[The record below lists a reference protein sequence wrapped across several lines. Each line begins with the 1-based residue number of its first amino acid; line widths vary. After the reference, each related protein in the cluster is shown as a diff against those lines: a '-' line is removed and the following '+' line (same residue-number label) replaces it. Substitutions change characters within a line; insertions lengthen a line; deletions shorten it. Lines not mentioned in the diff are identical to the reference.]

1 MGWLE
6 GQVALVT
13 GGTGGIGSAVVRR
26 YVAEGAKVGVM
37 ARDAAQLAKL
47 KDELGDAIVTVQGDV
62 VQYKD
67 NQRAL
72 AATLEAFGR
81 LDTFVGNAAVF
92 DYFTRLDRIAP
103 EDLESSFQR
112 LFSVNVQGYLLGA
125 RCCIDALRE
134 TRGSM
139 IFTLSNSAFYA
150 GGGGILYVTAKHALV
165 GMIRQLA
172 YELAPDIRVNGVAPG
187 ATNTPMKSLEG
198 LNKKSVPLN
207 QIPGFEE
214 GAAQAMPLKRIAE
227 PEDHTGHYVLLAS
240 RKDSGLTTA
249 NIIHSDGGWE
259 IRSAGARSHSK
270 T

>member
-1 MGWLE
+1 MGWLNH
-6 GQVALVT
+6 QVALVT
-13 GGTGGIGSAVVRR
+13 GGTGGIGSAIVRR
-26 YVAEGAKVGVM
+26 YVAEGAKVAVM
-37 ARDAAQLAKL
+37 GRDAEQLAAL
-47 KDELGDAIVTVQGDV
+47 SAELGDAIITVQGDV
-62 VQYKD
+62 SRWQD
-67 NQRAL
+67 NQRAV
-72 AATLEAFGR
+72 AATLEAFGK

-103 EDLESSFQR
+103 EHLEHAFNR
-112 LFSVNVQGYLLGA
+112 LFSINVQGYLLGA
-125 RCCIDALRE
+125 QAATAALRE
-134 TRGSM
+134 TRGNM

-198 LNKKSVPLN
+198 LNSRSVPLN
-207 QIPGFEE
+207 QIPGFET
-214 GAAQAMPLKRIAE
+214 GAAEAVPLQRIAE
-227 PEDHTGHYVLLAS
+227 PEEHTGHYVLLAS
-240 RKDSGLTTA
+240 RENAGLTTA

-259 IRSAGARSHSK
+259 IRSAGAAKHRK

>member
-1 MGWLE
+1 MGWLND
-6 GQVALVT
+6 QVALVT

-26 YVAEGAKVGVM
+26 YVGEGAKVTVM
-37 ARDAAQLAKL
+37 ARDPDQLRQL
-47 KDELGDAIVTVQGDV
+47 EHELGGAIVTVQGDV
-62 VQYKD
+62 ADYRD
-67 NQRAL
+67 NQRAV
-72 AATLEAFGR
+72 AATLEAFGK

-103 EDLESSFQR
+103 EDFATAFNK
-112 LFSVNVQGYLLGA
+112 LFSINVQGYLLGA
-125 RCCIDALRE
+125 QAATAALRE
-134 TRGSM
+134 TSGSM
-139 IFTLSNSAFYA
+139 IFTLSNSSFYA

-198 LNKKSVPLN
+198 LNSRSVPLN

-214 GAAQAMPLKRIAE
+214 AAAQAVPLQRIAE
-227 PEDHTGHYVLLAS
+227 PADHAGHYVLLAS
-240 RKDSGLTTA
+240 RENAGLTTA

-259 IRSAGARSHSK
+259 IRTAGAPRPRR

>member
-1 MGWLE
+1 MGWLK
-6 GQVALVT
+6 GQVALIT
-13 GGTGGIGSAVVRR
+13 GGTGGIGTAIVRR
-26 YVAEGAKVGVM
+26 YVEEGARVAVM
-37 ARDAAQLAKL
+37 ARDETQLAAL
-47 KDELGDAIVTVQGDV
+47 RDSLGDRIITVRGDV
-62 VQYKD
+62 SSAAD
-67 NQRAL
+67 NQAAV
-72 AATLEAFGR
+72 AATLEAFGK

-103 EDLESSFQR
+103 QDFEAAFQK
-112 LFSVNVQGYLLGA
+112 LFSINVQGYLLGA
-125 RCCIDALRE
+125 RCSIDALRE

-187 ATNTPMKSLEG
+187 ATNTAMKSLDG
-198 LNKKSVPLN
+198 LNKRSIALN
-207 QIPGFEE
+207 QIPGFEK
-214 GAAQAMPLKRIAE
+214 AAADAVPLKSIAE

-240 RKDSGLTTA
+240 RRNASQTTA

-259 IRSAGARSHSK
+259 VRTQG
-270 T
+270 

>member
-26 YVAEGAKVGVM
+26 FVAEGARVGVM
-37 ARDAAQLAKL
+37 ARNADQLDQL
-47 KDELGDAIVTVQGDV
+47 KRELGDSIVTVQGDV
-62 VQYKD
+62 SSHQD

-72 AATLEAFGR
+72 QATLEAYGK

-92 DYFTRLDRIAP
+92 DYFTRLERIAP
-103 EDLESSFQR
+103 EELENAFQR
-112 LFSVNVQGYLLGA
+112 LFTINVQGYLLGA
-125 RCCIDALRE
+125 RVCIEALRE
-134 TRGSM
+134 SRGSM
-139 IFTLSNSAFYA
+139 IFTLSNSSFYA

-198 LNKKSVPLN
+198 LNTRSVPLN

-214 GAAQAMPLKRIAE
+214 GAAQAVPLKRIAE

-240 RKDSGLTTA
+240 RANSGLTTA

-259 IRSAGARSHSK
+259 IRGASAGR
-270 T
+270 

>member
-1 MGWLE
+1 MGWLNN
-6 GQVALVT
+6 QIALVT
-13 GGTGGIGSAVVRR
+13 GGTGGIGSAIVRR
-26 YVAEGAKVGVM
+26 YVAEGAKVAVM
-37 ARDAAQLAKL
+37 GRDAAQLAAL
-47 KDELGDAIVTVQGDV
+47 SAELGDSIITVQGDV
-62 VQYKD
+62 ARWQD
-67 NQRAL
+67 NQRAV

-103 EDLESSFQR
+103 EDFEKAFNQ
-112 LFSVNVQGYLLGA
+112 LFSINVQGYLLGA
-125 RCCIDALRE
+125 QAATAALRE
-134 TRGSM
+134 SRGSM

-165 GMIRQLA
+165 GVIRQLA

-198 LNKKSVPLN
+198 LNSRSVPLN
-207 QIPGFEE
+207 QIPGFET
-214 GAAQAMPLKRIAE
+214 GAAEAVPLQRIAE
-227 PEDHTGHYVLLAS
+227 PEEHTGHYVLLAS
-240 RKDSGLTTA
+240 RENAGLTTA

-259 IRSAGARSHSK
+259 IRGSGAAKHRK

>member
-13 GGTGGIGSAVVRR
+13 GGTGGIGSAIVRR
-26 YVAEGAKVGVM
+26 YVEEGARVAVM
-37 ARDAAQLAKL
+37 ARDAGQLSAL
-47 KDELGDAIVTVQGDV
+47 QDELGDSIITVRGDV
-62 VQYKD
+62 SKAID
-67 NQRAL
+67 NQAAV
-72 AATLEAFGR
+72 AATLEAFGK

-92 DYFTRLDRIAP
+92 DYFTRLERIAP
-103 EDLESSFQR
+103 ESFEESFQK
-112 LFSVNVQGYLLGA
+112 LFAINVQGYLLGA

-134 TRGSM
+134 SRGSM

-187 ATNTPMKSLEG
+187 ATNTAMKSLDG
-198 LNKKSVPLN
+198 LNKRSTPLN
-207 QIPGFEE
+207 QIPGFEQ
-214 GAAQAMPLKRIAE
+214 AAAHAVPLKSIAE

-240 RKDSGLTTA
+240 RRNASQTTA

-259 IRSAGARSHSK
+259 VRTQA
-270 T
+270 

>member
-13 GGTGGIGSAVVRR
+13 GGTGGIGRAVVRR
-26 YVAEGAKVGVM
+26 YVEEGARVAVM
-37 ARDAAQLAKL
+37 GRDVEQLAGL
-47 KDELGDAIVTVQGDV
+47 RDELGDQVITVEGDV
-62 VQYKD
+62 ARAAD
-67 NQRAL
+67 NQAAV
-72 AATLEAFGR
+72 AATLEAFGQ

-103 EDLESSFQR
+103 DAFEDAFQK
-112 LFSVNVQGYLLGA
+112 LFAVNVQGYLLGA
-125 RCCIDALRE
+125 RCSIDALRK

-187 ATNTPMKSLEG
+187 ATNTAMKSLDG
-198 LNKKSVPLN
+198 LSKRSVPLN
-207 QIPGFEE
+207 QIPGF
-214 GAAQAMPLKRIAE
+214 GKAAADAVPLKSIAE
-227 PEDHTGHYVLLAS
+227 PEDHAGHYVLLAS
-240 RKDSGLTTA
+240 RRNASQTTA

-259 IRSAGARSHSK
+259 VRTQA
-270 T
+270 

>member
-13 GGTGGIGSAVVRR
+13 GGTGGIGSAIVRR
-26 YVAEGAKVGVM
+26 YVEEGARVGVM
-37 ARDAAQLAKL
+37 ARDLDQLQQL
-47 KDELGDAIVTVQGDV
+47 KDELGDAIVIVQGDV
-62 VQYKD
+62 SRYQD
-67 NQRAL
+67 NQQAV
-72 AATLEAFGR
+72 AATLEAFGK

-103 EDLESSFQR
+103 EDFESAFQR
-112 LFSVNVQGYLLGA
+112 LFAINVQGYLLGG
-125 RCCIDALRE
+125 RCATEALRE

-187 ATNTPMKSLEG
+187 ATNTPMKSLDG
-198 LNKKSVPLN
+198 LNKRSVPLN
-207 QIPGFEE
+207 EIPGFEQ
-214 GAAQAMPLKRIAE
+214 GAAQAVPLQRIAE
-227 PEDHTGHYVLLAS
+227 PQDHTGHYVLLAS
-240 RKDSGLTTA
+240 RRDSGLTTA

-259 IRSAGARSHSK
+259 IRSAGARPHSK
-270 T
+270 S

>member
-13 GGTGGIGSAVVRR
+13 GGTGGIGSAIVRR
-26 YVAEGAKVGVM
+26 YVEEGARVGVM
-37 ARDAAQLAKL
+37 ARDLEQLQQL
-47 KDELGDAIVTVQGDV
+47 KNELGDAVVVVQGDV
-62 VQYKD
+62 SRWQD
-67 NQRAL
+67 NQQAV
-72 AATLEAFGR
+72 AATLEAFGK

-103 EDLESSFQR
+103 EDFESAFQR
-112 LFSVNVQGYLLGA
+112 LFAINVQGYLLGA
-125 RCCIDALRE
+125 RCATEALRE

-187 ATNTPMKSLEG
+187 ATNTPMKSLDG
-198 LNKKSVPLN
+198 LNQRSVPLN
-207 QIPGFEE
+207 KIPGFEQ
-214 GAAQAMPLKRIAE
+214 GAAQAVPLQRIAE

-240 RKDSGLTTA
+240 RRDSGLTTA

-259 IRSAGARSHSK
+259 IRSAGARAHSK

>member
-13 GGTGGIGSAVVRR
+13 GGTGGIGSAIVRR
-26 YVAEGAKVGVM
+26 YVEEGARVAVM
-37 ARDAAQLAKL
+37 ARDPVQLAAL
-47 KDELGDAIVTVQGDV
+47 QAELGDRIITIRGDV
-62 VQYKD
+62 SRAAD
-67 NQRAL
+67 NQTAV
-72 AATLEAFGR
+72 AATLEAFGK

-103 EDLESSFQR
+103 EAFEEAFQK
-112 LFSVNVQGYLLGA
+112 LFAINVQGYLLGA

-134 TRGSM
+134 SRGSM
-139 IFTLSNSAFYA
+139 VFTLSNSAFYA

-187 ATNTPMKSLEG
+187 ATNTAMKSLDG
-198 LNKKSVPLN
+198 LSKRSVPLN
-207 QIPGFEE
+207 QIPDFEQ
-214 GAAQAMPLKRIAE
+214 AAANAVPLKCIAA

-240 RKDSGLTTA
+240 RRNASQTTA
-249 NIIHSDGGWE
+249 HIIHSDGGWE
-259 IRSAGARSHSK
+259 VRTQG
-270 T
+270 

>member
-13 GGTGGIGSAVVRR
+13 GGTGGIGKAIVRR
-26 YVAEGAKVGVM
+26 YVAEGARVGVM
-37 ARDAAQLAKL
+37 ARDSEQLSVL
-47 KDELGDAIVTVQGDV
+47 RMELGDAIVTIQGDV
-62 VQYKD
+62 ASYQD
-67 NQRAL
+67 NQRAV
-72 AATLEAFGR
+72 ATVLEAFGR

-103 EDLESSFQR
+103 EDFESAFQR
-112 LFSVNVQGYLLGA
+112 LFATNVQGYLLGA
-125 RCCIDALRE
+125 RSCIDALRE
-134 TRGSM
+134 SRGSM

-198 LNKKSVPLN
+198 LNQRSVPLN

-214 GAAQAMPLKRIAE
+214 GAAQSVPLQRIAE

-240 RKDSGLTTA
+240 RENSGLTTA

-259 IRSAGARSHSK
+259 IRSAGARSPRK
-270 T
+270 P

>member
-1 MGWLE
+1 
-6 GQVALVT
+6 LVT

-112 LFSVNVQGYLLGA
+112 LFAVNVQGYLLGA

>member
-1 MGWLE
+1 MGWLN

-26 YVAEGAKVGVM
+26 YVAEGAKVAVM
-37 ARDAAQLAKL
+37 ARDLTQLRQL
-47 KDELGDAIVTVQGDV
+47 EQELGDAIVTVQGDV
-62 VQYKD
+62 ADYRD
-67 NQRAL
+67 NQRAV
-72 AATLEAFGR
+72 AAARESFGR

-103 EDLESSFQR
+103 QDFATAFNK
-112 LFSVNVQGYLLGA
+112 LFSINVQGYLLGA
-125 RCCIDALRE
+125 QAATAALRE
-134 TRGSM
+134 TSGSM
-139 IFTLSNSAFYA
+139 IFTLSNSSFYA

-198 LNKKSVPLN
+198 LNSRSVPLN
-207 QIPGFEE
+207 QIPGFEQ
-214 GAAQAMPLKRIAE
+214 GAAQAVPLQRIAE
-227 PEDHTGHYVLLAS
+227 PADHAGHYVLLAS
-240 RKDSGLTTA
+240 RQNAGLTTA

-259 IRSAGARSHSK
+259 IRTAGAPRPRQA
-270 T
+270 

>member
-6 GQVALVT
+6 GQAALVT

-26 YVAEGAKVGVM
+26 YVNEGARVCVM
-37 ARDAAQLAKL
+37 ARDGEQLNAL
-47 KDELGDAIVTVQGDV
+47 RSELGDAIITVQGDV
-62 VQYKD
+62 SKYED
-67 NQRAL
+67 NQRAV
-72 AATLEAFGR
+72 AATLNAFGK

-103 EDLESSFQR
+103 EDFESAFQR
-112 LFSVNVQGYLLGA
+112 LFAINVQGYMLGA
-125 RCCIDALRE
+125 RCSTDALRAS
-134 TRGSM
+134 RGSM

-187 ATNTPMKSLEG
+187 ATNTPMKSLDG
-198 LNKKSVPLN
+198 LNTRSVPLN
-207 QIPGFEE
+207 QIPGFEQ
-214 GAAQAMPLKRIAE
+214 GAAQAVPLQRIAE

-240 RKDSGLTTA
+240 RENSGLTTA

-259 IRSAGARSHSK
+259 VRSPGAASHRK
-270 T
+270 V

>member
-1 MGWLE
+1 MGWLD

-26 YVAEGAKVGVM
+26 FVAEGARVGVM
-37 ARDAAQLAKL
+37 ARNADQLEQL
-47 KDELGDAIVTVQGDV
+47 QRELGESIVTVQGDV
-62 VQYKD
+62 SSHQD

-72 AATLEAFGR
+72 QATLEAYGK

-103 EDLESSFQR
+103 EDFESAFQR
-112 LFSVNVQGYLLGA
+112 LFTINVQGYLLGA
-125 RCCIDALRE
+125 RVCIEALRE
-134 TRGSM
+134 SHGSM

-187 ATNTPMKSLEG
+187 ATNTPMKSLDG
-198 LNKKSVPLN
+198 LNKRSVPLN

-214 GAAQAMPLKRIAE
+214 GAAQAVPLKRIAA

-240 RKDSGLTTA
+240 QANSGLTTA

-259 IRSAGARSHSK
+259 IRGASGGR
-270 T
+270 

>member
-13 GGTGGIGSAVVRR
+13 GGTGGIGRAIVHR
-26 YVAEGAKVGVM
+26 YVEEGARVAVM
-37 ARDAAQLAKL
+37 ARDSVQLEQL
-47 KDELGDAIVTVQGDV
+47 QSELGDRVITISGDV
-62 VQYKD
+62 SSAAD
-67 NQRAL
+67 NK
-72 AATLEAFGR
+72 AAVAAALEAFGK

-103 EDLESSFQR
+103 EDFEASFQK
-112 LFSVNVQGYLLGA
+112 LFAINVQGYLLGA
-125 RCCIDALRE
+125 RCSIDALRE
-134 TRGSM
+134 SRGSM

-187 ATNTPMKSLEG
+187 ATNTAMKSLEG
-198 LNKKSVPLN
+198 LSKRSVPLN
-207 QIPGFEE
+207 QIPGFEHN
-214 GAAQAMPLKRIAE
+214 AAEAVPLKSIAE
-227 PEDHTGHYVLLAS
+227 PEDHAGHYVLLAS
-240 RKDSGLTTA
+240 RRNASQTTA

-259 IRSAGARSHSK
+259 VRTHA
-270 T
+270 